1 MLKLLTQS
9 NNTTKPKINILANPK
24 AHCSNILKNMDKS
37 TMKEVKSCLS
47 MKQNRR
53 EEKRLKK
60 KKKKKKMKKKKKKRN
75 KVIELQLFIFF
86 IFYIYTNYNGI
97 YIY

>member
-24 AHCSNILKNMDKS
+24 AHCSNILKNMDNS
-37 TMKEVKSCLS
+37 TMKEVQSCLS

-60 KKKKKKMKKKKKKRN
+60 KKKKEKKENKKKKKK
-75 KVIELQLFIFF
+75 KK
-86 IFYIYTNYNGI
+86 
-97 YIY
+97 